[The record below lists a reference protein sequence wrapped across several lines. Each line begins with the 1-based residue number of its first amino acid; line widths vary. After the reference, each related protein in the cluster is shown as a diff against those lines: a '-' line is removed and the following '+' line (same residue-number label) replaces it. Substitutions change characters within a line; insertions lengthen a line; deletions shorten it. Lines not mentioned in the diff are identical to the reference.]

1 MISPQLTISWVD
13 SKGAPSTTKWRI
25 SSGATIA
32 DYLEYAQAA
41 AQICK
46 DISTAQVTDI
56 SVSIG
61 LDLSLASLKTVA
73 TTLADWWN
81 KLFIQARDVS
91 TGLITKYFIPTFD
104 ESNVS
109 AGSDVA
115 NSADAQVIAL
125 QTILEDGVDDGGIPI
140 YAVNQYDGNI
150 DAVDFMVENF
160 RKS

>member
-1 MISPQLTISWVD
+1 MLTPQLTISWVD
-13 SKGAPSTTKWRI
+13 AKGKPSTTKWRL
-25 SSGATIA
+25 SSGGTVA

-46 DISTAQVTDI
+46 DISTAKVTDI

-91 TGLITKYFIPTFD
+91 TGLITKYFVPTFD
-104 ESNVS
+104 EANVS
-109 AGSDVA
+109 SGSDVA
-115 NSADAQVIAL
+115 NAADTEVIAL

-160 RKS
+160 RQS